1 MKDMKIFENAGF
13 LLDRLHVIQDEQG
26 YIDEDSIEL
35 IAEELNMS
43 KAEIYGAATYYKDF
57 KIKNLI
63 PDNNFTNHNHNHNNN
78 ILSSDIP
85 DYNIPD
91 SDIYDVSGANHS
103 VAAENRKL
111 NNLNNNKL
119 NDDFN
124 LNENQNNIIN
134 NPLDLNL
141 YKIKSD
147 FVFKRIGKINPNSL
161 GDYKNN
167 GGFKGIENVLYL
179 IKNSN
184 VINDTNN
191 INAINDINSTIKN
204 DANYTID
211 ANDAKNN
218 NNKNDKNIIIDILKK
233 SGLRGRGGAG
243 FPVGIKWET
252 VMNTGIHNY
261 NYNSDFENQAQD
273 NQYNNIYNSDNSNDN
288 NSKGNNNK
296 SKKETKKNNGNVD
309 TYVVCN
315 ADEGDKGTFID
326 RLVMENDPFMLI
338 EGIIISAITV
348 GAKQGFIYVRSDY
361 QNGIERLKNAINL
374 CYKSGYLG
382 NNIFNS
388 DNIFDLKVIT
398 AGGNYVCGEE
408 TALLESIE
416 NKRGMARVRPPVP
429 AVLGLYGKPTIL
441 SNATTFASVAYIF
454 GNLSINNHN
463 NDDDNNLN
471 ISIKN
476 TCKNNVNE
484 NNLNINQ
491 NNNTKD
497 IDSQNNKN
505 KHSQCINNKNY
516 KDNNNFINL
525 DNLKIKQLPFPFQLS
540 GAVKNAGIYEL
551 SNEITLKYLIYDMG
565 GGSADKGKK
574 LKAVQIG
581 GPMGAFFP
589 LADAYSD
596 EFYNLKLDYEDIA
609 DKGGMLG
616 HGGVVVYDEYTSMK
630 DLLKE
635 TLNFCVEESCGKC
648 SPCRIGSMRLK
659 ELFERILKENID
671 NKIKNDKGGKD
682 NQDNQDN
689 QDNNHNNYYRDFKD
703 NKVENIG
710 VISKTKSK
718 TIADNLD
725 IIYEILDAMKNLS
738 LCGFGSGICLPVESL
753 LKYFGDEILS

>member
-1 MKDMKIFENAGF
+1 MKTFETAGF
-13 LLDRLHVIQDEQG
+13 LLDKLHLIQDEQG
-26 YIDEDSIEL
+26 YIDEKSIEL
-35 IAEELNMS
+35 IADELNMS
-43 KAEIYGAATYYKDF
+43 KAEIYGTATYYKDF
-57 KIKNLI
+57 KIKNLT
-63 PDNNFTNHNHNHNNN
+63 PNNNFTDHNYNNKISSSN
-78 ILSSDIP
+78 ISDDSISHF
-85 DYNIPD
+85 NISNV
-91 SDIYDVSGANHS
+91 SDANNS
-103 VAAENRKL
+103 AIAESRKL
-111 NNLNNNKL
+111 NK
-119 NDDFN
+119 DSN
-124 LNENQNNIIN
+124 LNENNNNNNNNIDIIN
-134 NPLDLNL
+134 KSLNL
-141 YKIKSD
+141 NSINIKSD
-147 FVFKRIGKINPNSL
+147 FVFKRIGKINPDSL
-161 GDYKNN
+161 DDYKNQ
-167 GGFKGIENVLYL
+167 GGFKAIENVLYL

-184 VINDTNN
+184 IANGVIAVDN
-191 INAINDINSTIKN
+191 IHGAIKN
-204 DANYTID
+204 IINNANHTID

-252 VMNTGIHNY
+252 VFNTGSIDKY
-261 NYNSDFENQAQD
+261 
-273 NQYNNIYNSDNSNDN
+273 I
-288 NSKGNNNK
+288 
-296 SKKETKKNNGNVD
+296 
-309 TYVVCN
+309 VCN
-315 ADEGDKGTFID
+315 ADEGDKGAFID

-382 NNIFNS
+382 NKIFSS
-388 DNIFDLKVIT
+388 DNIFDLKVIA

-429 AVLGLYGKPTIL
+429 AISGLYDKPTVL
-441 SNATTFASVAYIF
+441 NNVATFASVAYVFDNLNINIKNTF
-454 GNLSINNHN
+454 KNNINENNLSINQN
-463 NDDDNNLN
+463 ND
-471 ISIKN
+471 
-476 TCKNNVNE
+476 
-484 NNLNINQ
+484 
-491 NNNTKD
+491 KD
-497 IDSQNNKN
+497 ISSQNNKN
-505 KHSQCINNKNY
+505 KNSQCINNKNY

-525 DNLKIKQLPFPFQLS
+525 DNLKIERLPFPFQLS

-565 GGSADKGKK
+565 GGSSDKGKK

-616 HGGVVVYDEYTSMK
+616 HGGIVVYDEYTSMK

-648 SPCRIGSMRLK
+648 APCRIGSVRLK

-682 NQDNQDN
+682 NQDS
-689 QDNNHNNYYRDFKD
+689 NHNNYYRDLKD

-718 TIADNLD
+718 TMADNLD
-725 IIYEILDAMKNLS
+725 IIYAILETMKNLS
-738 LCGFGSGICLPVESL
+738 LCGFGSGICFPIESL